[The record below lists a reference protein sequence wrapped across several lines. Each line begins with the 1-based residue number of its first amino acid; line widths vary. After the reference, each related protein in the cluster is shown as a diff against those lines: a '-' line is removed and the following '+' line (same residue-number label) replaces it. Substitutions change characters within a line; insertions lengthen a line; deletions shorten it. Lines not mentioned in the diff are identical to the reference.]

1 MATIAIVGLQWGDEG
16 KGKVTDY
23 FSEHADCVVRYQG
36 GNNAGHTVVIGDK
49 KYKFHLIPSGA
60 IRGKKVVIGNG
71 VVVNPK
77 ILLEEINMLKSN
89 GIDID
94 LMISDRAHVIMP
106 YHIKMDG
113 IEEERLGKKKIGTTK
128 RGIGPCYSDKIA
140 RMGVRIGD
148 IIDEKKLK
156 KRLDN
161 LFQIKKPIFETY
173 GIKINK
179 DEIIK
184 EYILYGKKISPY
196 VGDTIYYLNSII
208 DEKNV
213 LFEGAQGFLLDI
225 DYGTYPYVTSSNPV
239 VGGISTGAGISP
251 KKIDKIVGVLK
262 AYSTR
267 VGMGA
272 MPTEDKGK
280 IGEYLAR
287 KGNEFGTT
295 TGRRRRC
302 GWLDMVAAKYAAMV
316 NGIDKIAITK
326 LDVLDGL
333 EKVKVC
339 TGYEYDGKFYDRF
352 PSSPDILEKVKPI
365 YEEFDGWDGV
375 AGKKKYEDLPIK
387 ARNYIDFISEKLNA
401 GIAMVSTGAKREDT
415 IIIQSD

>member
-1 MATIAIVGLQWGDEG
+1 MTAIAIVGLQWGDEG

-23 FSEHADCVVRYQG
+23 FSEYADCVVRYQG

-49 KYKFHLIPSGA
+49 KYKFHLIPSGS

-71 VVVNPK
+71 VVINPK
-77 ILLEEINMLKSN
+77 ILLEEIDMLKSN
-89 GIDID
+89 GINVD
-94 LMISDRAHVIMP
+94 LMVSDRAHVIMP

-148 IIDEKKLK
+148 IVDEKKLK
-156 KRLDN
+156 ERLDD
-161 LFQIKKPIFETY
+161 LFQIKKIIFDTY
-173 GIKINK
+173 GIELNK
-179 DEIIK
+179 DKIIK
-184 EYILYGKKISPY
+184 EYILYGKKLFPY

-208 DEKNV
+208 DEKNI

-239 VGGISTGAGISP
+239 AGGICTGAGISP
-251 KKIDKIVGVLK
+251 KKINSIIGVVK

-280 IGEYLAR
+280 IGEHLANR
-287 KGNEFGTT
+287 GNEFGTT

-333 EKVKVC
+333 EKVKIC
-339 TGYEYDGKFYDRF
+339 TGYEYNGKFYDKF
-352 PSSPDILEKVKPI
+352 PSSPDVLEKVKPV

-387 ARNYIDFISEKLNA
+387 ARKYVDFISEKLNVDV
-401 GIAMVSTGAKREDT
+401 AMISTGARREDT

>member
-23 FSEHADCVVRYQG
+23 FSEHVDCVVRYQG

-77 ILLEEINMLKSN
+77 ILLEEIDMLKSN
-89 GIDID
+89 GIDVD

-280 IGEYLAR
+280 IGEYLAK

-352 PSSPDILEKVKPI
+352 PSSPDILERVKPI

>member
-1 MATIAIVGLQWGDEG
+1 MTAIAIVGLQWGDEG

-23 FSEHADCVVRYQG
+23 FSEYADCVVRYQG

-49 KYKFHLIPSGA
+49 KYKFHLIPSGS

-71 VVVNPK
+71 VVINPK
-77 ILLEEINMLKSN
+77 ILLEEIDMLKSN
-89 GIDID
+89 GINVD
-94 LMISDRAHVIMP
+94 LMVSDRAHVIMP

-113 IEEERLGKKKIGTTK
+113 IEEEKLGKKKIGTTK

-148 IIDEKKLK
+148 IVDEKKLK
-156 KRLDN
+156 ERLDD
-161 LFQIKKPIFETY
+161 LFQIKKIIFDTY
-173 GIKINK
+173 GIELNK
-179 DEIIK
+179 DKIIK
-184 EYILYGKKISPY
+184 EYILYGKKLSPY

-208 DEKNV
+208 DEKNI

-239 VGGISTGAGISP
+239 AGGICTGAGISP
-251 KKIDKIVGVLK
+251 KKINSIIGVVK

-280 IGEYLAR
+280 IGEHLAE

-333 EKVKVC
+333 EKVKIC
-339 TGYEYDGKFYDRF
+339 TGYEYNGKFYDKF
-352 PSSPDILEKVKPI
+352 PSSPDVLEKVKPV

-387 ARNYIDFISEKLNA
+387 ARKYVDFISEKLNVDV
-401 GIAMVSTGAKREDT
+401 AMISTGAKREDT